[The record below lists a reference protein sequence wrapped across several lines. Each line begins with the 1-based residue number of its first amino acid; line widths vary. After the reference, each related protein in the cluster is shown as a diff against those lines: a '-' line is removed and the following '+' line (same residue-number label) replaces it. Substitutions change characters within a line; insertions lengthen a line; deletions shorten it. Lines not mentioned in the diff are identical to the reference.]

1 MSDLDRRMD
10 RGARL
15 GVNQGESEG
24 PVSAEAP
31 PWQGV
36 RMLVAAKRNEAGS
49 PQICPQDCPRGA
61 AAGTDFEI
69 WPGPMEGVGRGGF
82 IDAVNQ
88 MGLVPRWMTPFFR
101 VSHELPRRRKL
112 ESFLAPFLAAQ
123 VPVCVQLM
131 GTDAEL
137 IGIAATEFVRIG
149 AESVNLNF
157 GCPSRQ
163 VTSGGAGGGALRHP
177 EKLSSFCR
185 MVKAALPED
194 IPLSVKLRAGWERE
208 NEMDV
213 VLPELVSSGA
223 VSKIFF
229 HYRTVKELYSPLPPE
244 IRLRRL
250 HRAVELCGKVPLIAN
265 GDISSVAEARE
276 LVSGSGCAGVM
287 IARPWLQDPFLL
299 RRFYDDSVPEAEA
312 GREAFF
318 AELRQRALPEGALIE
333 LALMLWG
340 RDSVQFKALIAGK
353 RG

>member
-1 MSDLDRRMD
+1 MS
-10 RGARL
+10 
-15 GVNQGESEG
+15 
-24 PVSAEAP
+24 
-31 PWQGV
+31 
-36 RMLVAAKRNEAGS
+36 
-49 PQICPQDCPRGA
+49 
-61 AAGTDFEI
+61 DFEI

-112 ESFLAPFLAAQ
+112 ENFLTPFQAGC

-137 IGIAATEFVRIG
+137 IGVAGAEFVQMG

-163 VTSGGAGGGALRHP
+163 VTSGGTGGGALRHP
-177 EKLSSFCR
+177 EKLASFCNK
-185 MVKAALPED
+185 VKAALPEG
-194 IPLSVKLRAGWERE
+194 ISLSVKLRSGWEDE
-208 NEMDV
+208 NEMDTL
-213 VLPELVSSGA
+213 LPELAGSGA

-229 HYRTVKELYSPLPPE
+229 HYRTVKELYTPLPPE
-244 IRLRRL
+244 IRLQRVR
-250 HRAVELCGKVPLIAN
+250 RAVGLCGDIPLIAN
-265 GDISSVAEARE
+265 GDISSVDEARK
-276 LVSGSGCAGVM
+276 LVSASGCAGVM

-299 RRFYDDSVPEAEA
+299 RRFYDDTVPEAEL
-312 GREAFF
+312 GRERFF
-318 AELRQRALPEGALIE
+318 AELKQRALPEGALIE

-340 RDSVQFKALIAGK
+340 RESVQFKALIAGK